1 MNDVDALIPA
11 DMARRAED
19 IGVAKASMP
28 LARLAV
34 LGVLGGAFIGL
45 GAAFSTAV
53 TAGDG
58 LAPGIARLLGGVT
71 FSLGLVLVVVGGAE
85 LFTGNMLIVMAAV
98 NRRVRF
104 GALLRN
110 WGVVYVANLV
120 GAVGVAALV
129 FWAGQYRQ
137 GGGAVGERA
146 LAIATTKADLD
157 VWPAVVLGILANL
170 LVCLAVWLSFSA
182 RSTTDRILAVMFPI
196 TAFVACGFEHS
207 IANMYFLPL
216 GMFVQQHVAGSDGS
230 LTWGDAVFHNLLP
243 VTLGNMIGGGV
254 LVGLTYWFVYLRGR
268 PPAG

>member
-1 MNDVDALIPA
+1 MSDVDALLPA
-11 DMARRAED
+11 EMARRAEGV
-19 IGVAKASMP
+19 GVAKAAMP

-34 LGVLGGAFIGL
+34 LGVLGGAFIAL

-58 LAPGIARLLGGVT
+58 MAPGIARLLGGLT

-98 NRRVRF
+98 GRRVRVR
-104 GALLRN
+104 AVLRN

-120 GAVGVAALV
+120 GAAGVAVLV
-129 FWAGQYRQ
+129 FWSGQYRQ
-137 GGGAVGERA
+137 GGGAIGERA
-146 LAIATTKADLD
+146 VAIATAKASLD
-157 VWPAVVLGILANL
+157 IAPAVVLGILANL

-182 RSTTDRILAVMFPI
+182 RSTTDRILAVVFPI

-216 GMFVQQHVAGSDGS
+216 GLLVRDHVTDATGS
-230 LTWGDAVFHNLLP
+230 LTWGDAIVNNLLP

-254 LVGLTYWFVYLRGR
+254 LVGLTYWFVYLRG
-268 PPAG
+268 ATTAD

>member
-1 MNDVDALIPA
+1 
-11 DMARRAED
+11 
-19 IGVAKASMP
+19 
-28 LARLAV
+28 
-34 LGVLGGAFIGL
+34 
-45 GAAFSTAV
+45 
-53 TAGDG
+53 
-58 LAPGIARLLGGVT
+58 
-71 FSLGLVLVVVGGAE
+71 
-85 LFTGNMLIVMAAV
+85 
-98 NRRVRF
+98 
-104 GALLRN
+104 
-110 WGVVYVANLV
+110 VANLV

-129 FWAGQYRQ
+129 FWSGQYRQ

>member
-146 LAIATTKADLD
+146 LAIATTKADL
-157 VWPAVVLGILANL
+157 
-170 LVCLAVWLSFSA
+170 SFSA

-268 PPAG
+268 PPAD